1 MGQLVAG
8 IKSVPS
14 KFVAFFVSFYLLF
27 RLSLTSFRRRKLRNL
42 TAILGI
48 ALGVTLAAGIQ
59 ISIDSSVDGLNF
71 FFGLRYGNV
80 DQELSPST
88 SSSYSQD
95 QVDEIYESLEKVES
109 VIAKSARFTVT
120 TSVQTLDGSIE
131 NRQSILGISPQ
142 ESGFGNFYL
151 DGTDLVFNLSD
162 LEASEVIVGADLANA
177 LGAKKGDTLVIN
189 PQLAQFDSNE
199 TGTQLNYN
207 GNVTIKGIVEPYI
220 PSDDDLKNSELGGVF
235 IATSIENVWNWLG
248 VSDIYTDII
257 VNFNDTYVTEEELAE
272 QADLT
277 IQQILTDDPS
287 LNGTFESF
295 EGRKEGLALS
305 EGLNTGLQ
313 QTEWTFGLLIIFAAI
328 LVIIN
333 IQALSFE
340 EREKNT
346 AILRAVGS
354 NRGQVVLYYLIES
367 LFTGIAGAA
376 FGFVIGIGYALF
388 LLWSLGFAF
397 GYDGLAVGLSIRPF
411 VLLLSISAGVALSLF
426 TAILP
431 AINASRVNVVNIL
444 RNVKTS
450 NTVKRSVISLPIGVI
465 LFFWGLYIFFS
476 IDPSPLSE
484 GTESFQDTS
493 VTLAFLISGLI
504 TVAGISFVTMFLT
517 NRIKALLTFSIL
529 TLIWALIHI
538 LFIIT
543 YIREGNDG
551 LLYIIGLMFSLL
563 ISSIILVGIN
573 LQSIAVFFERISYR
587 FQIFGKST
595 QTIFMV
601 ALRHMASTRLRTTLT
616 FSLFA
621 AILTLNV
628 FLASWSNSFSSGL
641 GDLFES
647 YSSDSDLL
655 VYPTT
660 NINSSIAFADLISND
675 PEFGDKIED
684 SLSLTY
690 NKAPSYLDASR
701 NPVPA
706 PGGAY
711 HVAVDPDDFFTSSG
725 EWKFRTDLS
734 DTKAAEFETGVFL
747 NTEQTSEDEA
757 VWKALADDQLY
768 NSTHPYPVLIS
779 SPIIRFESFGN
790 IQELKVPGDL
800 LYLPLTNGSLQ
811 PFVLGGII
819 ETSVI
824 TETFSNFEAFAGPP
838 IAFSFFVNSK
848 YMNDLVAF
856 QPVLDTE
863 NFFLFDSIYDLT
875 DEENIE
881 LARLIEVKTNNLNG
895 EFIRDVGI
903 FGITSITSYS
913 VFELQLEGFSRFLLF
928 LQLFTTLGFLMGILG
943 LLVISL
949 RSVAERRREIG
960 MLRAIGMSRRSVLI
974 SVILEL
980 MFIGLIGAV
989 LGIINGNLLAYA
1001 LLRVISGNNTFIIP
1015 WVPLLVYVSITFVA
1029 TMIAAGVPGYL
1040 AARIP
1045 PSQALRYIG

>member
-1 MGQLVAG
+1 MFFLGQLVAG

-59 ISIDSSVDGLNF
+59 ISVDSSTAGLNF

-80 DQELSPST
+80 DQQLSSPI
-88 SSSYSQD
+88 SSGYTQD
-95 QVDEIYESLEKVES
+95 QVDEIYESLSKVES

-120 TSVQTLDGSIE
+120 ASIQTLDGSIE
-131 NRQSILGISPQ
+131 NRQTILGISPQ

-151 DGTDLVFNLSD
+151 DGADMIFNLSD
-162 LEASEVIVGADLANA
+162 LGASEVIIGEDLAIA
-177 LGAKKGDTLVIN
+177 LGAMKGDTLVIS
-189 PQLAQFDSNE
+189 PQFNQFA
-199 TGTQLNYN
+199 YN
-207 GNVTIKGIVEPYI
+207 GNVTIKGIVEPDI
-220 PSDDDLKNSELGGVF
+220 ISDTDLKNRELDGFF

-248 VSDIYTDII
+248 VSEIYTDII
-257 VNFNDTYVTEEELAE
+257 INFDDIHATEEELEE
-272 QADLT
+272 QADLAF
-277 IQQILTDDPS
+277 QQIITDNPS
-287 LNGTFESF
+287 LESNLVSF
-295 EGRKEGLALS
+295 EGRKSGLALS
-305 EGLNTGLQ
+305 EVLNSSLQ

-367 LFTGIAGAA
+367 LFTGIAGAIL
-376 FGFVIGIGYALF
+376 GFSIGIGYALF

-397 GYDGLAVGLSIRPF
+397 GYDGLAVGLTIRPF
-411 VLLLSISAGVALSLF
+411 ALFLSVGAGIGLSLF

-444 RNVKTS
+444 RNVKS
-450 NTVKRSVISLPIGVI
+450 SDAVKRSVISLPIGVV
-465 LFFWGLYIFFS
+465 LFIWGLYIFVS
-476 IDPSPLSE
+476 IDPNPLSA
-484 GTESFQDTS
+484 GTDSFRDTS
-493 VTLAFLISGLI
+493 VTLAFLISGLVTI
-504 TVAGISFVTMFLT
+504 VGISFVTMFLT

-529 TLIWALIHI
+529 NLIWALIHI

-573 LQSIAVFFERISYR
+573 LQSIAVLFERISYR

-628 FLASWSNSFSSGL
+628 FLASWSNSFRYGL

-647 YSSDSDLL
+647 YSSDSELL
-655 VYPTT
+655 VYPTS
-660 NINSSIAFADLISND
+660 NINSSIGFADLISDD
-675 PEFGDKIED
+675 PEFGDKIVD

-690 NKAPSYLDASR
+690 NKGPAYLNTSS
-701 NPVPA
+701 NSLLSSV
-706 PGGAY
+706 Y
-711 HVAVDPDDFFTSSG
+711 HVGVDPDDFFNSSG
-725 EWKFRTDLS
+725 GWKFRTDLL
-734 DTKAAEFETGVFL
+734 DAKATEFETGEFP
-747 NTEQTSEDEA
+747 NAEQTPEDEV
-757 VWKALADDQLY
+757 VWKALADDKPY
-768 NSTHPYPVLIS
+768 NSTHPYPVLIA
-779 SPIIRFESFGN
+779 SPIFNFISFGN
-790 IQELKVPGDL
+790 IEELKVPGDL

-811 PFVLGGII
+811 PFILGGTV

-838 IAFSFFVNSK
+838 IAFTFFVNSK
-848 YMNDLVAF
+848 YMTDLVAF
-856 QPVLDTE
+856 QSVLNTE
-863 NFFLFDSIYDLT
+863 NFFLFDTIYDLT
-875 DEENIE
+875 DEENVE
-881 LARLIEVKTNNLNG
+881 LAILIEVKTNNLNG
-895 EFIRDVGI
+895 EFTREVGS

-974 SVILEL
+974 SVVLEL

-989 LGIINGNLLAYA
+989 LGIVNGNLLAYA
-1001 LLRVISGNNTFIIP
+1001 LLRVISGSNSFIIP

-1029 TMIAAGVPGYL
+1029 TMIAAGIPGYL